1 MTTQAL
7 SLSQLVT
14 RLGNAIRMSPDLRG
28 AWVTAELSDVR
39 GSGGH
44 CYLELVEKD
53 LSGATTAKLRGV
65 IWRGTFDA
73 LRRKFYAATGRD
85 ITSGLKVMVRGSVTY
100 HNLYGISFT
109 IDDID
114 PSYTLGD
121 IERIRREILMRLTQE
136 GVIGLNKNIGM
147 PEAPQR
153 IAVISAEGAAGYG
166 DFINQL
172 KHNPAGVKVYTM
184 LFPAVMQGERTPESV
199 CNALD
204 VVEATIDLWDCVVI
218 IRGGGATTDL
228 IGFDNYD
235 LARRVATFPLPVIVG
250 IGHERDRTV
259 LDEIACVRCKT
270 PTAAA
275 EYLINR
281 LSEAAARVEN
291 LINSII
297 RYASDSVK
305 GETRRLDNL
314 AALIPQTASLKI
326 MKEKMRLERMMS
338 AISIK
343 TSANITARQR
353 LIQDFASRL
362 PYIAKGALERWR
374 VKFSHIEGM
383 IRVLSPESVLS
394 RGYSITRAEGHAVK
408 DASQL
413 TPGTEIET
421 TLLKGKVRSRIVSNE
436 E

>member
-1 MTTQAL
+1 MTPQAIT
-7 SLSQLVT
+7 LSQLVT

-85 ITSGLKVMVRGSVTY
+85 ITSGLKVLVRGSVTH
-100 HNLYGISFT
+100 HNLYGLSFT

-121 IERIRREILMRLTQE
+121 IERIRREILQRLSQE
-136 GVIGLNKNIGM
+136 GVIGLNKNIDM

-172 KHNPAGVKVYTM
+172 QHNPAGVKVYTM
-184 LFPAVMQGERTPESV
+184 LFPAVMQGERTPASV
-199 CNALD
+199 CDALAII
-204 VVEATIDLWDCVVI
+204 EATIDLWDCVVI

-281 LSEAAARVEN
+281 LTEAAMRVEN

-297 RYASDSVK
+297 RYASDSVR
-305 GETRRLDNL
+305 GEARRLDNL
-314 AALIPQTASLKI
+314 GALIPQTASMKV
-326 MKEKMRLERMMS
+326 MKEKMMLERMMS

-343 TSANITARQR
+343 TSANIASRQR
-353 LIQDFASRL
+353 RIQDFASRL

-374 VKFSHIEGM
+374 VRFAHMEGM
-383 IRVLSPESVLS
+383 IRVLSPDNILS
-394 RGYSITRAEGHAVK
+394 RGYSVTRVNGRAVK
-408 DASQL
+408 DASL
-413 TPGTEIET
+413 LPRGTKIET
-421 TLLKGKVRSRIVSNE
+421 TLLNGKVTSEVVDSE
-436 E
+436 